1 MLQVRTKD
9 TRDWPFSPRSDPTPS
24 SIKTTRLGPSLPID
38 IPPAAGG
45 GFSSH
50 RLDALRKATYE
61 PRSEEFD
68 TLLTNAEEFDDVAFL
83 RDTALDAVRAAA
95 DCFDA
100 GQCFEAED
108 EPEHT
113 GTQLMR
119 REAIDFQQQ
128 QDPVGT
134 ASRTEKL
141 VRQQTGLGES
151 APTVGFAGDTK
162 ETAPK
167 KLVRQQ
173 TGLGESAPTVG
184 FADGT
189 KETAP
194 KKLVRQQTGLGESAP
209 TVGFADD
216 TKETA
221 PKKLVRQQ
229 TGLGESAPMV
239 GFADDL
245 EVNSIRRVHFSYEQ
259 RVKLVEVSEE
269 EVQAKKAFNNDS
281 KKARKTNREAVRH
294 EEWLQRIDKVA
305 KVEAERLRS
314 SSHKGDGTKKAGAPA
329 DWSR

>member
-1 MLQVRTKD
+1 MLGRGGLVFGLPRSTNSLPGDCPNEPYRSLGEMLQVRTKD

-24 SIKTTRLGPSLPID
+24 SIKTMRLDPSLPID

-184 FADGT
+184 FAD
-189 KETAP
+189 
-194 KKLVRQQTGLGESAP
+194 
-209 TVGFADD
+209 D

-239 GFADDL
+239 GFADT
-245 EVNSIRRVHFSYEQ
+245 
-259 RVKLVEVSEE
+259 
-269 EVQAKKAFNNDS
+269 AF
-281 KKARKTNREAVRH
+281 AT
-294 EEWLQRIDKVA
+294 
-305 KVEAERLRS
+305 
-314 SSHKGDGTKKAGAPA
+314 TK
-329 DWSR
+329 R

>member
-184 FADGT
+184 FAD
-189 KETAP
+189 
-194 KKLVRQQTGLGESAP
+194 
-209 TVGFADD
+209 D

-259 RVKLVEVSEE
+259 SVKLVEVSEE
-269 EVQAKKAFNNDS
+269 EVQAKKAFNKES

-294 EEWLQRIDKVA
+294 EEWLQHIDKVA

-314 SSHKGDGTKKAGAPA
+314 SSYKGDGTKKAGAPA